1 MSNRFS
7 IGDVFEVHLAPSV
20 VGFFQYVAR
29 DSSQLN
35 SHVVR
40 VFGGEFR
47 EDEVPDVSQ
56 IVRSD
61 VDFYAHVFLSVG
73 AKQKFW
79 RKVARADVVGEVDV
93 LFRNSS
99 DYGKSK
105 HKTSNN
111 WFVWRIDS
119 PYRHVGALSG
129 PYRNAEVGVVVPPDS
144 LVYRMKNGS
153 YDFFY
158 PEPES

>member
-1 MSNRFS
+1 MNNRFS
-7 IGDVFEVHLAPSV
+7 IGDVFEVQLAATA

-40 VFGGEFR
+40 VFKGRFR
-47 EDEVPDVSQ
+47 EDEAHDVSQ
-56 IVRSD
+56 VVRGD

-73 AKQKFW
+73 AKQNFW
-79 RKVARADVVGEVDV
+79 RKVVRADVVGEVDV

-105 HKTSNN
+105 RKTSNN
-111 WFVWRIDS
+111 WFVWRINS
-119 PYRHVGALSG
+119 PYVHVGALSDH
-129 PYRNAEVGVVVPPDS
+129 YRNAEVGVVVPPDS
-144 LVYRMKNGS
+144 LVYRMNNGI

-158 PEPES
+158 PEPE